1 MNNPDQIKLFLS
13 MFAIQAPTLL
23 VCFAAG
29 IVILARWNECSKAS
43 MWALFGFGLTAV
55 LCFAV
60 PVAQTAVQEWARQSG
75 HTMIEG
81 ASLMAGISMVWSV
94 LRAVTYILLL
104 IAVFAGRSTSPPVSI
119 SP

>member
-43 MWALFGFGLTAV
+43 VWALFGFGLTAV